1 MIFLESCRLFDTI
14 ITTTSTLTI
23 TMSSVAEV
31 LANLTFGANA
41 ALTKAFLDYCSIKKD
56 KKKVKDILESFDELF
71 TKFLTKDGVHFGLEE
86 YHIKI
91 SNPSLKSSK
100 KKSSPKKSRYSK
112 THKDGTCEHIFES
125 GKNEGCYCN
134 TKLCDRSDKFC
145 RIHNPRTSSVACHG
159 TTKTGKDC
167 QKLASKQHKGKG
179 YCTQHYNEKTGKKDE
194 KKKKPVESSDE
205 ENDSDSED
213 EKPKAK
219 PTATKKPK
227 PTVDSDDE
235 ENPKAKSSTTK
246 TKKPKIDSD
255 TEDEKPKAKA
265 SATKTKKPTIDS
277 DAETE
282 DEKPQQKKSSDKTK
296 KSSQTIEI
304 EDDDDEFED
313 AKEEVKSKASTKSSK
328 TKSSKKPTY
337 DSDSD

>member
-1 MIFLESCRLFDTI
+1 
-14 ITTTSTLTI
+14 
-23 TMSSVAEV
+23 MSSVAEV

-71 TKFLTKDGVHFGLEE
+71 TKFLTKEGVHFGLEE

-159 TTKTGKDC
+159 KTKTGKDC

-205 ENDSDSED
+205 ENDSDSDTD

-219 PTATKKPK
+219 STAAKKSK

-246 TKKPKIDSD
+246 TKKPTIDSD

-328 TKSSKKPTY
+328 TKSKKPTY